1 MRVGGGA
8 SVKDL
13 LQRLGVGG
21 PRVAVE
27 RNKEI
32 VPRAEYAA
40 TRLSEGDVLEVV
52 ELVGE
57 VRASTLAAPSSIG
70 YCPRPS
76 GPLAQLVE
84 QETLNL

>member
-8 SVKDL
+8 SIADL

-52 ELVGE
+52 ELVG
-57 VRASTLAAPSSIG
+57 G
-70 YCPRPS
+70 
-76 GPLAQLVE
+76 G
-84 QETLNL
+84 